1 MGPGKFITFEG
12 GEGAGKS
19 TQIKHLAAH
28 LESQGIPVLTTREPG
43 GSEGAEAIREL
54 LVTGEPDRWDP
65 LSEALLNFAAR
76 RNHVETVIKPALEK
90 GTWVLSDRFA
100 DSTTVYQGL
109 AGGLGEDNIKKLYDL
124 TLGTFAPDLTLIL
137 DLPAE
142 LGLKRSNRR
151 HQISASNEDRYER
164 KDKAFHEDLLEGF
177 RKVARDN
184 PERCVLV
191 DATGSEEEIEKA
203 IRRAVKD
210 RLGV

>member
-54 LVTGEPDRWDP
+54 LVTGEPDRWDAS
-65 LSEALLNFAAR
+65 SEALLNFAAR

-90 GTWVLSDRFA
+90 GIWVLSDRFA

-124 TLGTFAPDLTLIL
+124 TLGTFAPDLPPIL

-164 KDKAFHEDLLEGF
+164 KDKAFHQDLRAGF

-191 DATGSEEEIEKA
+191 DATGSEEKIEKA
-203 IRRAVKD
+203 IRRILKD

>member
-54 LVTGEPDRWDP
+54 LVTGEPDRWDAS
-65 LSEALLNFAAR
+65 SEALLNFAAR

-90 GTWVLSDRFA
+90 GIWVLSDRFA

-124 TLGTFAPDLTLIL
+124 TLGNFAPDLTLIL

-164 KDKAFHEDLLEGF
+164 KDKAFHQDLRAGF

-191 DATGSEEEIEKA
+191 DATGSEEKIEKA
-203 IRRAVKD
+203 IRRILKD